1 MKVCPSSSTIE
12 SRDLSCM
19 KLGEE
24 MGMHMIKEKLSCA
37 LTLLQSLFQKE
48 QRFILGLFFMNYFT
62 MAWSLWNANKIEVMI
77 GYGFTLFLA
86 AVLLAAVLQLL
97 RKPLLIRI
105 AESVLVLLCF
115 IPFFVESFVMY
126 NYKALL
132 GVGIINSLLE
142 TNQKEAVEFLKMYV
156 GLPEVLGAAVL
167 LAAGYFLKRSKLLSC
182 VSVCPGKRRRVFALL
197 CLFSIGYTVRM
208 LTVYT
213 GFFYDNLLPLQ
224 RAYASTQT
232 AVDNMQAYREL
243 SSQVSQEVE
252 LTKNDSQIKNIVFI
266 LGESTNRNHMHLYGY
281 ELPTTPKLDQLN
293 EKGEIS
299 VFRNVVSP
307 HSTTIAVLSKL
318 FTFCDH
324 ESEKPWYE
332 YNNLIDI
339 MNTAG
344 YKTHWLSNQESS
356 GIWGNVAQIY
366 ADHSA
371 MHRFTR
377 IRDSK
382 EDTGILDEE
391 LFPLIDEA
399 IENRS
404 QDKNFYVVHLMGGH
418 GLYYNRF
425 PYSFYKFTKDDIHLD
440 VPEQKKE
447 VVAQYDDA
455 IYYND
460 YIVSSIIDKFRDTET
475 LVIYV
480 PDHGEAVYDDG
491 GFAGHIE
498 ENPNRHM
505 IEIPVI
511 MWASDKFKTKYPEKW
526 AEIQAAVN
534 RPYMTDDMIHTVLD
548 LSDIQTVDF
557 NPAKSIVN
565 ASFDASRPR
574 IFNDLDYDK
583 QILTG
588 NVPEDEK

>member
-1 MKVCPSSSTIE
+1 MDGKVWATVG
-12 SRDLSCM
+12 M
-19 KLGEE
+19 ME
-24 MGMHMIKEKLSCA
+24 MPKRKRMILRGIGH
-37 LTLLQSLFQKE
+37 LQQLFQKNGV
-48 QRFILGLFFMNYFT
+48 FIGTFFFVNYFT
-62 MAWSLWNANKIEVMI
+62 MAWSLLDTNKLEVMI
-77 GYGFTLFLA
+77 GYGFTLFLLI
-86 AVLLAAVLQLL
+86 VCLTAVLQLL
-97 RKPLLIRI
+97 AKTWFIRLIKTI
-105 AESVLVLLCF
+105 LFVVCSV
-115 IPFFVESFVMY
+115 PFLIESFVMY

-142 TNQKEAVEFLKMYV
+142 TNQKEAFEFLRMYI
-156 GLPEVLGAAVL
+156 GIPELLLFLFLSLLLYMIWHHRLWANLSLTRHRQSRL
-167 LAAGYFLKRSKLLSC
+167 LAIL
-182 VSVCPGKRRRVFALL
+182 FA
-197 CLFSIGYTVRM
+197 CSAVYAVRM
-208 LTVYT
+208 GIVYT
-213 GFFYDNLLPLQ
+213 GFFYNDLLPIQ
-224 RAYASTQT
+224 RAYASTQV
-232 AVDNMQAYREL
+232 AVDNMEAYKKL
-243 SSQVSQEVE
+243 SAQVSKEVQ
-252 LTKNDSQIKNIVFI
+252 LTKNDSKIKNIVFI

-281 ELPTTPKLDQLN
+281 NLPTTPHLDQLN
-293 EKGEIS
+293 QTGEIS

-332 YNNLIDI
+332 YNNLIDV

-366 ADHSA
+366 ADHST
-371 MHRFTR
+371 MHKFTR

-391 LFPLIDEA
+391 LFPLIDDA
-399 IENRS
+399 IQQRS
-404 QDKNFYVVHLMGGH
+404 EDRNFYVIHLMGGH

-425 PYSFYKFTKDDIHLD
+425 PYNFYKFTKDDIHLD
-440 VPEQKKE
+440 VPDQKKE

-460 YIVSSIIDKFRDTET
+460 YIVSSIIDKFRDSET

-511 MWASDKFKTKYPEKW
+511 MWASDKFKAKYPEKW
-526 AEIQAAVN
+526 AAIQSAVN

-548 LSDIQTVDF
+548 LSDIQTSDF
-557 NPAKSIVN
+557 DPAKSIVN
-565 ASFDASRPR
+565 AKFDASRPR
-574 IFNDLDYDK
+574 IFNDMDYDK
-583 QILTG
+583 DILTG
-588 NVPEDEK
+588 NVPEDES